1 VRLVGNAD
9 RLACATERNAAPG
22 VALRRRLIFAIFQDF
37 VSNARHMRILKTW
50 FFLCI
55 FSFLC
60 LAATPAADTNAE
72 NQVIQAALQP
82 SALETN
88 LQHLTDEIGGRV
100 PGTLAMQHAIEWGVQ
115 ALTAAGA
122 DSVHTEGFTIPNSW
136 AEGATEMTATTSY
149 EIGAKVGGTVL
160 SVFRVRAVS
169 VAWAPA
175 LAPAKH
181 IPVADVGEGTE
192 ADFKKAG
199 DISGKLLLVHTTVLK
214 TWDDLSDE
222 YTKAP
227 PIIDQAVKGKA
238 KAIAFMASREH
249 DILYRFTNSG
259 EGEIDQLPTVIVAR
273 EDGLRMARLLAAGR
287 MVWADLSIP
296 NQIGGPIRSANV
308 IAEIKGSEKPDEF
321 VILGAHLDS
330 WELGTGALD
339 DGCNAALVVDALRAI
354 KAAGVTP
361 RRTIRFILFSGEEEG
376 LLGSRAYAV
385 NHRFELDRAAG
396 VIIYDEG
403 TGKTTGFSVGG
414 RKDVLDVAKQL
425 IAPLAQFDVRELPLK
440 MESGIDH
447 FEFMLEGVPTFVA
460 EQQEANYIENYH
472 AVSDTYDKVDFAQL
486 KKQVAEAAALST
498 GLANLPEKIGPR
510 LTHDQI
516 EQTMRET
523 NGVELLKSE
532 GIWDD
537 WVSGKRGRQK

>member
-1 VRLVGNAD
+1 MVKNQKS
-9 RLACATERNAAPG
+9 LACDPP
-22 VALRRRLIFAIFQDF
+22 FAIFQDF
-37 VSNARHMRILKTW
+37 VSNAPHMRILKTW
-50 FFLCI
+50 LFLCI
-55 FSFLC
+55 FSLVWLAPS
-60 LAATPAADTNAE
+60 LAATPAADTNAQ
-72 NQVIQAALQP
+72 NQVIQTALQP

-88 LQHLTDEIGGRV
+88 LRHLTDEIGGRV
-100 PGTLAMQHAIEWGVQ
+100 PGTIAMQHAVEWGVQ
-115 ALTAAGA
+115 AFTAEGA
-122 DSVHTEGFTIPNSW
+122 DSVHAEGFTIPNSW
-136 AEGATEMTATTSY
+136 SEGATEMTATTSY
-149 EIGAKVGGTVL
+149 EIGAAKVGGTVL
-160 SVFRVRAVS
+160 SIFRVRAVS
-169 VAWAPA
+169 LAWAPA
-175 LAPAKH
+175 LAPVKH
-181 IPVADVGEGTE
+181 VPMVDVGEGAE

-199 DISGKLLLVHTTVLK
+199 DISGKMVLVHTAVLK

-227 PIIDQAVKGKA
+227 PIIDLAVKGRA
-238 KAIAFMASREH
+238 RAIAFMATREH

-259 EGEIDQLPTVIVAR
+259 EGEIDKLPMVIVAR
-273 EDGLRMARLLAAGR
+273 EDSERIARLLASGR

-296 NQIGGPIRSANV
+296 NQIGGPIRSSNV

-354 KAAGVTP
+354 KASGVTP
-361 RRTIRFILFSGEEEG
+361 RRTIRFVLFSGEEEG

-385 NHRFELDRAAG
+385 NHRHELDKAAG
-396 VIIYDEG
+396 VIIFDEG

-414 RKDVLDVAKQL
+414 RKDVLDIAKQL

-472 AVSDTYDKVDFAQL
+472 AVSDTYDKVDFVQL
-486 KKQVAEAAALST
+486 KKHVAEAAALSV
-498 GLANLPEKIGPR
+498 GLANLPERIGPR